1 MEAFHAPPAA
11 VMPPVHHD
19 PNTAGRISLVH
30 RCRVSRWNAR
40 VASRRSSGMAEAPAI
55 TLNRMYHCVPSD
67 MSGMLPQLMSI
78 CQAMNHSVT
87 NGNVKFEG
95 KLANTCASGCTN
107 QEIRGFMPIFTPVGT

>member
-1 MEAFHAPPAA
+1 
-11 VMPPVHHD
+11 
-19 PNTAGRISLVH
+19 
-30 RCRVSRWNAR
+30 
-40 VASRRSSGMAEAPAI
+40 
-55 TLNRMYHCVPSD
+55 

-95 KLANTCASGCTN
+95 KLASGCTN